1 MAPPNHCATP
11 RIFLLICA
19 ARHPITR
26 GMNTTTTTRAAVFT
40 SDGDTFRA
48 TGRDPVEAIRA
59 AARKARDANK
69 TVTGG
74 LVDGQMLT
82 GSDVRFVTHREEY
95 PS

>member
-1 MAPPNHCATP
+1 
-11 RIFLLICA
+11 
-19 ARHPITR
+19 
-26 GMNTTTTTRAAVFT
+26 MNTTTTTRAAVFT
-40 SDGDTFRA
+40 ADGDTFRA
-48 TGRDPVEAIRA
+48 TGRDPVEAIKA
-59 AARKARDANK
+59 AARKARAADK

>member
-1 MAPPNHCATP
+1 
-11 RIFLLICA
+11 
-19 ARHPITR
+19 
-26 GMNTTTTTRAAVFT
+26 MNTTTTTRAAVFT

-48 TGRDPVEAIRA
+48 TGRDTVEAIQA
-59 AARKARDANK
+59 AARKAQSADK

-82 GSDVRFVTHREEY
+82 ASDVRFVTHREEY